1 LLDCFGHLEQ
11 QSNNFNNQTIDL
23 MNEILQQLAEP
34 WAIRALAA
42 SALVGIMCGILGCFI
57 VLRNMALIGDALS
70 HAILPGV
77 VAAFLLGMGLESID
91 IFPAAVT
98 AGLLAALLITWIQRN
113 VKTKNDAAIGIV
125 FTAMFSLGVIG
136 ISYISRQ
143 PGVHLDLKDFLFGNV
158 LGVTNSDLWLTF
170 GVTAYVLVSVVVFY
184 RYLFLTTFQPVIA
197 QTMGVSV
204 STMHYFLMLLLSF
217 AVVAALNTVGVIL
230 VVAML
235 ITPAATA
242 LLLTN
247 RLHYAL
253 AISALFGFL
262 SAALGLFLAIWAETP
277 PGPMMAVT
285 ATGFYLLAAFFS
297 PKKGLAFRFFQKR
310 KLQRRIRLE
319 DVLKVAFRQQQQGP
333 LTEEGLLKNLGFSK
347 AALQA
352 QVQVL
357 RSKNLMEKDRLAL
370 TEEGREEGR
379 RLVRAHR
386 LWETYLANEM
396 GLTAEQI
403 HDDAEKY
410 EHLLTDEIL
419 DDVDKVLGYPTTDP
433 HGSPIPAR
441 RGLPEFS
448 LLQLM
453 PAEHG
458 TIAAKQPGEHVTA
471 RLWQLGLLPETA
483 FSISKKETEFIE
495 VQQSGKLIQ
504 VPVDL
509 ARRVKIIVAN

>member
-1 LLDCFGHLEQ
+1 
-11 QSNNFNNQTIDL
+11 
-23 MNEILQQLAEP
+23 MNDILQQLMEP
-34 WAIRALAA
+34 WALRALAA
-42 SALVGIMCGILGCFI
+42 SAMVGIMCGMLGCFI

-77 VAAFLLGMGLESID
+77 VVAF
-91 IFPAAVT
+91 AVGQGGT
-98 AGLLAALLITWIQRN
+98 IGYFTGAVVAGLLTAIVITWIQRN

-143 PGVHLDLKDFLFGNV
+143 PGTHLDLKDFLFGQV
-158 LGVTNSDLWLTF
+158 LGVTNDDLWLTV
-170 GVTAYVLVSVVVFY
+170 GITIYVLLSVVVFY
-184 RYLFLTTFQPVIA
+184 RQLFLTTFQPIIA

-217 AVVAALNTVGVIL
+217 AVVAALRTVGVIL

-235 ITPAATA
+235 ITPASTA

-247 RLHYAL
+247 RLHRAL
-253 AISALFGFL
+253 VLSAVFGFMSAL
-262 SAALGLFLAIWAETP
+262 LGLFFAILFETT
-277 PGPMMAVT
+277 PGPAMALT
-285 ATGFYLLAAFFS
+285 ATVFYLLAAFFS

-310 KLQRRIRLE
+310 KLQGRIQLE
-319 DVLKVAFRQQQQGP
+319 DVLKVAFGQQQLGP
-333 LTEEGLLKNLGFSK
+333 LTEEGLLKNLGLTKGS
-347 AALQA
+347 LQA
-352 QVQVL
+352 QLQIL
-357 RSKNLMEKDRLAL
+357 RSKNLLEKDRLAL
-370 TEEGREEGR
+370 TETGREEGR

-403 HDDAEKY
+403 HEDADKY

-419 DDVDKVLGYPTTDP
+419 DEVDKTLGYPTTDP

-448 LLQLM
+448 LLQLL
-453 PAEHG
+453 PNEQA
-458 TIAAKQPGEHVTA
+458 TIAAKQPGEHVTG
-471 RLWQLGLLPETA
+471 RLWQLGLLPEMV
-483 FSISKKETEFIE
+483 FSIKKKEPEFIE
-495 VQQSGKLIQ
+495 VEQSNKLIQ
-504 VPVDL
+504 VPNDL
-509 ARRVKIIVAN
+509 ARRVKIITVDG